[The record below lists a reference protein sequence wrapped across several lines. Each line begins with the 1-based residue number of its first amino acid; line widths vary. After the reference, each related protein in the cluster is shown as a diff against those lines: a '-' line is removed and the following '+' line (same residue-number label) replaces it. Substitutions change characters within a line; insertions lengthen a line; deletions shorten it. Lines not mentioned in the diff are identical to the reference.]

1 MRITKKKSEKRDSC
15 GGIPAGF
22 VFEDEFLQNRTHEKS
37 EKDAY
42 DRESDSTSASP

>member
-22 VFEDEFLQNRTHEKS
+22 VYEDEFLQNRTHEKS
-37 EKDAY
+37 ENDAY
-42 DRESDSTSASP
+42 DRESDPTSASP

>member
-37 EKDAY
+37 ENAAY
-42 DRESDSTSASP
+42 DRESDPTAPTP

>member
-37 EKDAY
+37 EKATNE
-42 DRESDSTSASP
+42 RESDSPAPTP